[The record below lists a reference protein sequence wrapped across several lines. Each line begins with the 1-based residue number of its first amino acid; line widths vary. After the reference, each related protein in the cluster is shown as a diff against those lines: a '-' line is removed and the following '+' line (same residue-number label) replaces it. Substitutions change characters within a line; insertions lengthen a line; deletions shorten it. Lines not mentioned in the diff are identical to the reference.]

1 MKVFDFIKGKIELN
15 NPPKKRLLLKQASLL
30 CVTVFML
37 ITVVFA
43 WFTANLGTA
52 TASGLSVSME
62 AGDSLEFCL
71 NKGAIDEDG
80 KSIESW
86 HTSINLLSAKDSTI
100 ISSTN
105 SLFDSNG
112 NLRLNMEDITSDGRT
127 FLRPVFYPENDE
139 NGQRVPNV
147 EKDWSY
153 ATQNESYITQT
164 IYFRTSK
171 KSDIFMGPGTGI
183 ITSCENEGK
192 MLVSDNAEDIGNKH
206 PDYNFSNDCIVGA
219 LRISAVNKDGDICF
233 VCIPR
238 YDVEL
243 KRGTDSEGKKTINML
258 SGGNVTENSSKHNYY
273 STNYQEDKGPI
284 EYTNTNLI
292 FGFDG
297 TQKIATTTKVSDGV
311 YEAKATINVW
321 IEGCD
326 SETTRILSGGKFQL
340 AFDFLAIE
348 NNEPDTTAPTE
359 AEVVE

>member
-1 MKVFDFIKGKIELN
+1 MKIFDFIKNNIKLN
-15 NPPKKRLLLKQASLL
+15 EAPKKRLLLKQASLL

-43 WFTANLGTA
+43 WFSANKGTA
-52 TASGLSVSME
+52 TAKGMSVSME
-62 AGDSLEFCL
+62 SGDSLEFCL
-71 NKGAIDEDG
+71 NKGATDETG

-86 HTSINLLSAKDSTI
+86 HTSINLLSAKGSAI
-100 ISSTN
+100 ISAAN
-105 SLFDSNG
+105 SLFDDEG

-127 FLRPVFYPENDE
+127 FLRPVFMPENDD

-153 ATQNESYITQT
+153 ATQNQSYITQT

-192 MLVSDNAEDIGNKH
+192 KLVSDNAEDIGNKH
-206 PDYNFSNDCIVGA
+206 PNYNFSNDCIVGA
-219 LRISAVNKDGDICF
+219 LRISAVDSDGNICF

-243 KRGTDSEGKKTINML
+243 ERKTDSDGNKTINML
-258 SGGNVTENSSKHNYY
+258 SGGNVTDNSDKHFYY
-273 STNYQEDKGPI
+273 STKYQEDKAPI
-284 EYTNTNLI
+284 LYTNTI
-292 FGFDG
+292 CGFDG

-321 IEGCD
+321 LEGCD
-326 SETTRILSGGKFQL
+326 PETTRILSGGKFQL
-340 AFDFLAIE
+340 AFDFLATE